1 MDRQIPDATVS
12 RLPVYLRVL
21 SDVAAE
27 SAGHGPTISS
37 EELAARSG
45 VNAAKVRKD
54 LSYLGT
60 YGSRGV
66 GYDIEL
72 LMFQMNRQL
81 GLTGDRAVII
91 AGAGNLGQALSN
103 YGGFSDR
110 GFRVVAM
117 VDSDPSKLAD
127 DSAIPVFGPSS
138 VEGLVAEHP
147 GCIVVVAVPGPSAQE
162 VVDRFVRAGV
172 RSFLNFAPGVV
183 AVPEGVSLRSVDLG
197 LELQVLSFY
206 LERNMATT

>member
-21 SDVAAE
+21 SDVAAQ
-27 SAGHGPTISS
+27 SAGDGPTISS

-60 YGSRGV
+60 YGTRGV

-91 AGAGNLGQALSN
+91 AGAGNLGQAL
-103 YGGFSDR
+103 R
-110 GFRVVAM
+110 GLG
-117 VDSDPSKLAD
+117 DLEETK
-127 DSAIPVFGPSS
+127 
-138 VEGLVAEHP
+138 
-147 GCIVVVAVPGPSAQE
+147 
-162 VVDRFVRAGV
+162 
-172 RSFLNFAPGVV
+172 
-183 AVPEGVSLRSVDLG
+183 RSVNRRRWPA
-197 LELQVLSFY
+197 Q
-206 LERNMATT
+206 

>member
-1 MDRQIPDATVS
+1 M
-12 RLPVYLRVL
+12 YLRVL
-21 SDVAAE
+21 SDAASE
-27 SAGHGPTISS
+27 SAVKGPTISS

-60 YGSRGV
+60 YGTRGV
-66 GYDIEL
+66 GYDVEL

-81 GLTGDRAVII
+81 GLTGDRPVII

-110 GFRVVAM
+110 GFRVVAL
-117 VDSDPSKLAD
+117 VDADPEKVASTSTPPVVGPSK
-127 DSAIPVFGPSS
+127 
-138 VEGLVAEHP
+138 VESLVAQNA
-147 GCIVVVAVPGPSAQE
+147 GCIVVVAVPGQFAQE
-162 VVDRFVRAGV
+162 VVDRFVRAGA
-172 RSFLNFAPGVV
+172 RSFLNFAPGIVS
-183 AVPEGVSLRSVDLG
+183 VPEGVSIRSVDLG

-206 LERNMATT
+206 LERDLAAS